1 MRLLVQSAMIFF
13 GTLLAAGLLA
23 LGEPQVASPSLATPG
38 GGEPSVLLVLQGSW
52 PEPTAAPSAR

>member
-13 GTLLAAGLLA
+13 GTLMAAGLLA
-23 LGEPQVASPSLATPG
+23 LGERHVTPSPATQGGAEPSL
-38 GGEPSVLLVLQGSW
+38 LLVLQGAS

>member
-23 LGEPQVASPSLATPG
+23 LGEPQATPSFATQ
-38 GGEPSVLLVLQGSW
+38 GGEPGLLQLQALDGSW
-52 PEPTAAPSAR
+52 PESAPPSGR